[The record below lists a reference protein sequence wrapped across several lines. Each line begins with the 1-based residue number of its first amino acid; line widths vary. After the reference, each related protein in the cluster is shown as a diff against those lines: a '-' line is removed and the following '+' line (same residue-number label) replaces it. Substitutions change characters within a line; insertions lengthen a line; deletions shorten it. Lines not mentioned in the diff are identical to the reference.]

1 MPFDLASLTPAVC
14 NKYAKLMSP
23 RTLSASRFMVLAA
36 SFTVAVLEI
45 CPSVIARPRPGRDRD
60 PQYGQFVQGLLVP
73 DRPSPMSQWK
83 CCSVADCRA
92 VLARLVPSSGPQ
104 DADHGGFHWEAL
116 VMRSDFDM
124 PNEDSRAPDDWTR
137 IPWRKVIPNTRLPAA
152 CLSEHAGSSEP
163 CRPLGATLCWVD
175 GNVRC
180 FVPPLSGG

>member
-1 MPFDLASLTPAVC
+1 
-14 NKYAKLMSP
+14 MSP
-23 RTLSASRFMVLAA
+23 RTFSASRFMVLAVSCA
-36 SFTVAVLEI
+36 VAALGI
-45 CPSVIARPRPGRDRD
+45 CPSVVARPRPGGDPD

-73 DRPSPMSQWK
+73 DRPPPMSQWN

-92 VLARLVPSSGPQ
+92 VLARLVPSSGAE

-116 VMRSDFDM
+116 VMHSDFDM

-137 IPWRKVIPNTRLPAA
+137 IPWKKVIPNSRLPEA
-152 CLSEHAGSSEP
+152 CLSEHARPSEP

-180 FVPPLSGG
+180 FVPPLAGG